1 MARKRF
7 VTSDMSIDEKIA
19 DIAAEN
25 PVAAL
30 MWPWFIT
37 GFDDWGRMEAVPVKI
52 KLSIF
57 PAFPYTPKD
66 IQEAI
71 NLYNKYGIVHK
82 YVVEGKEYIAIE
94 PEKYYKYQTYIRG
107 NKREIDGSNCP
118 APPNP
123 PWGSTGNSED
133 SPVTNNQRA
142 YARTCTQINADERNC
157 IPSPS
162 PSPSP
167 LPSKEREIN
176 ARARDNTNR
185 EKNQDVQQKDFS
197 AELQKI
203 NMKAF
208 EFSMTGTTPELMEDA
223 ETRLNEGTD
232 VDLIIKALSIG
243 ATQANGSSAAKCRYA
258 IKVLQ
263 GWAAEGIKTLKQWEA
278 KNTPQPKAR
287 DKPITKTRAQEHEE
301 AFERARE
308 EARRMLREEGVI
320 QDDV

>member
-66 IQEAI
+66 IEEAI
-71 NLYNKYGIVHK
+71 DLYDKFGIVHK
-82 YVVEGKEYIAIE
+82 YEVDGKEYIAIE

-133 SPVTNNQRA
+133 SLATNNQRA
-142 YARTCTQINADERNC
+142 HARTCTQVSADERKC

-167 LPSKEREIN
+167 SKEREID
-176 ARARDNTNR
+176 ARARDNTPQ
-185 EKNQDVQQKDFS
+185 EKSQENFDT
-197 AELQKI
+197 ELQKI
-203 NMKAF
+203 NNKAF
-208 EFSMTGTTPELMEDA
+208 EFGMNGVTPEFMDDA
-223 ETRLNEGTD
+223 EMRLKEGTD
-232 VDLIIKALSIG
+232 PDLIIKALSIG
-243 ATQANGSSAAKCRYA
+243 TTNAHGNAGAKCRYA

-263 GWAAEGIKTLKQWEA
+263 AWAAEGIKTLAQWEA
-278 KNTPQPKAR
+278 KNVPQPKAR
-287 DKPITKTRAQEHEE
+287 DKPMKTKAQEREE
-301 AFERARE
+301 AFKRARD
-308 EARRMLREEGVI
+308 EARRILREEGVI
-320 QDDV
+320 KDAGNTG